1 MMASDT
7 PPCKTTG
14 NLCYAKQMDTSHN
27 TEPHSDS
34 DSNVVG
40 LDGELVIPDATANN
54 KDYEFYVEATTDER
68 PPINTAIPPQRK
80 RMLILFAGVFLC
92 CISTLFIQQPP
103 EPPLTIIK
111 IDNNFRPILPE
122 LNQTTITSIGANHR
136 IRDLFWSPDG
146 TQLAIL
152 YNESL
157 SIWDFNLNR
166 LLFENPIKA
175 NAFSW
180 LNGER
185 FAVASEN
192 TISIYAAPNQSLI
205 EQIQVSF
212 RFGGRTGKMRWNE
225 DKNWI
230 AVIGDNESAI
240 AIVDLTSKT
249 ILFEANRQIF
259 YDIAWQPD
267 SETLYVI
274 SNLERETTL
283 LLQWQTGET
292 QLQKAVPFET
302 EKLRF
307 VMDWS
312 PDGQYLAITEAM
324 RNGQESIPQLSIY
337 RATDFQAVWQINLP
351 YQPPLPAYIR
361 IIDQVKWSPTDNR
374 IATDPLEENA
384 IYIWEYPNTE
394 PTSTLHLDFPNGI
407 MDWSPDGRYLA
418 MVTSNH
424 NLTIWQPP

>member
-1 MMASDT
+1 MNPVHPT
-7 PPCKTTG
+7 
-14 NLCYAKQMDTSHN
+14 N
-27 TEPHSDS
+27 PHDNQANSI
-34 DSNVVG
+34 VG
-40 LDGELVIPDATANN
+40 IDGKLVIPDATANN
-54 KDYEFYVEATTDER
+54 KDYEFYIEAATDDR
-68 PPINTAIPPQRK
+68 PPVNTTPHPERK
-80 RMLILFAGVFLC
+80 RMLIIFVGIFLC
-92 CISTLFIQQPP
+92 CIPTLFIQQPP
-103 EPPLTIIK
+103 DLPLIN
-111 IDNNFRPILPE
+111 IDGNFHPILPE
-122 LNQTTITSIGANHR
+122 LDHTTITSIGANHR
-136 IRDLFWSPDG
+136 IRELFWSPNG

-152 YNESL
+152 YNEGL

-166 LLFENPIKA
+166 LLFQNPIKA

-192 TISIYAAPNQSLI
+192 TISIYTTPNQSLI
-205 EQIQVSF
+205 EQIQLSF
-212 RFGGRTGKMRWNE
+212 RFWGSTGKMRWNE

-259 YDIAWQPD
+259 YDIVWQPD

-274 SNLERETTL
+274 GNVERETT

-292 QLQKAVPFET
+292 QLQGAVRFET

-337 RATDFQAVWQINLP
+337 RATDFQAIWQINLP
-351 YQPPLPAYIR
+351 YPHPLPAYIR

-374 IATDPLEENA
+374 IATVPLEKNA
-384 IYIWEYPNTE
+384 IYIWEHPNTE
-394 PTSTLHLDFPNGI
+394 PISTLHFDFPNGT

-418 MVTSNH
+418 IVTSN
-424 NLTIWQPP
+424 NSLIIWQPQ